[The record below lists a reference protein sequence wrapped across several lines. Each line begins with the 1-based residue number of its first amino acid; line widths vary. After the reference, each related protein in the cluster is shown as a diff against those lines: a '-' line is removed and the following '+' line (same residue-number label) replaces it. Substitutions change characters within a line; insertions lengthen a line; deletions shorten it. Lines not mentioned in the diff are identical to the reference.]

1 MNGSFS
7 EDEEVLEDVI
17 DLPEVI
23 AATKTK
29 FRTSVSAEVYG
40 KFNVQ
45 NTSWTPKVIA
55 KSDE

>member
-7 EDEEVLEDVI
+7 EEEELLEDVI
-17 DLPEVI
+17 ELPEVL

-40 KFNVQ
+40 KFNIQ
-45 NTSWTPKVIA
+45 NTNWTPRVIA